1 VEAKMNTALLKNFFL
16 FDFAKMNKALPK
28 KFFFLRFFM
37 SHVFDNF

>member
-1 VEAKMNTALLKNFFL
+1 MNAALLKNFFL

-28 KFFFLRFFM
+28 KFFFLQFFM